1 VPAAVR
7 PKSASHT
14 DAPFCGVDDGR
25 PNGVVAATI
34 DGSPVFTPAPAVRC
48 WDHCAPT
55 EARLCMPTTAT
66 WRPTHIDPRLFTSFA
81 FPFAL
86 YLATI
91 DGNAA
96 TDERSRPRQDGRGA
110 AVAGGITGAFTAEH
124 AATRTGCGD
133 RVFRRRELAVS
144 ASPHSRSEERRRI
157 EHRQA
162 VPDDMVAR

>member
-144 ASPHSRSEERRRI
+144 A
-157 EHRQA
+157 
-162 VPDDMVAR
+162 